1 MSLIRYNPFVSDF
14 TPTSFSTLV
23 DRFFNDSLARSGGSA
38 SYFVPRVDVLE
49 NEKSYEVHVAVP
61 GMNKEDFKV
70 DLNEGVLTVS
80 GERKFS
86 HENKNGDV
94 HTVETE
100 YGTFSRSFR
109 IPEDVDGSKISA
121 KYNNG
126 ILEVNIPKDEKKAVK
141 TTIKVS

>member
-14 TPTSFSTLV
+14 APISFSTLV
-23 DRFFNDSLARSGGSA
+23 DRFFNDSIARSGGSA
-38 SYFVPRVDVLE
+38 TSFVPRVDVLE

-80 GERKFS
+80 GERKFTR
-86 HENKNGDV
+86 ENKNGDV
-94 HTVETE
+94 HTVETQ

-121 KYNNG
+121 RYNNG